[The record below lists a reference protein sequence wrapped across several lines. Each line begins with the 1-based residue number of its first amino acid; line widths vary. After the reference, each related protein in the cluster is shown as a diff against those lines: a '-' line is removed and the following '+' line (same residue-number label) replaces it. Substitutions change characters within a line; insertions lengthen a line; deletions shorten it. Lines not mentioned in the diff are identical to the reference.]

1 MTPTGVQAGTVVQ
14 AGGGRSHAVLS
25 IEDQFTTT
33 LAAARANAGWAFEWL
48 FHTFAPRVHGYLR
61 SHGVTEPDEVTN
73 DVFLAVFRSLDRFAG
88 DEQAF
93 RAWTF
98 TIARNRLVDEYRRR
112 ARRIRTIPGDDAA
125 GLAERAGGDVEAE
138 ALTNIGSEWAVD
150 LIRRLAP
157 DQRDV
162 LLLRIVADLTID
174 QIAEVVGKRPG
185 AVKALQR
192 RGLAAARRILEQ
204 GVPHER
210 TIDV

>member
-1 MTPTGVQAGTVVQ
+1 MLP
-14 AGGGRSHAVLS
+14 

-33 LAAARANAGWAFEWL
+33 LDAARANAGWAFEWL

-61 SHGVTEPDEVTN
+61 SHGVTEPAELTN
-73 DVFLAVFRSLDRFAG
+73 DVFLAVFRSLDRFTG
-88 DEQAF
+88 DERAF
-93 RAWTF
+93 LAWTF
-98 TIARNRLVDEYRRR
+98 TIARNRLVDEYRRQ
-112 ARRIRTIPGDDAA
+112 ARRVRTVAGEDAV
-125 GLAERAGGDVEAE
+125 EYPEYAGGDVEAE

-174 QIAEVVGKRPG
+174 QIADVVGKRPG

-192 RGLAAARRILEQ
+192 RGLAAARRILDQ
-204 GVPHER
+204 GVPHGR
-210 TIDV
+210 PLDV